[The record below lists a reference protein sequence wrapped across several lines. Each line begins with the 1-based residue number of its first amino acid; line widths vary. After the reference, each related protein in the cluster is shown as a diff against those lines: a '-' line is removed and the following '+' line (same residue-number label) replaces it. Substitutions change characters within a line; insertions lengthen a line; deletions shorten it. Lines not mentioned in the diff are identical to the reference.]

1 MILGTANFGL
11 EYGIS
16 NDGLKKDPSQV
27 KSIFDCASSHG
38 VLHLDTAPVYGNS
51 ETLIGTLWN
60 DKRPLNVMSKLAR
73 IDCRDKRSIIDSVSK
88 SNINTRQ
95 EKLWSLLLHNSEV
108 IWDPKYSHVKETLL
122 ELLETGTVS
131 NIGVS
136 VYSEDELLRAKNF
149 FPELNHFQIPENL
162 CDRRKFHSRELRAL
176 SEQGNEI
183 YVRSI
188 FLQGLLLMNP
198 RDLPDNLQT
207 AGGTLEKFQVHCLR
221 RNISVVEA
229 CVSYANSIPWSS
241 GLVVGVD
248 SREQLL
254 EVIDSSKSITILDY
268 DSFPEFDDWVLDPR
282 NWS

>member
-1 MILGTANFGL
+1 MGTANFGL

-16 NDGLKKDPSQV
+16 NYGSKKDPSDV
-27 KSIFDCASSHG
+27 KSILDCASSYG
-38 VLHLDTAPVYGNS
+38 ILHLDTAPVYGNS
-51 ETLIGTLWN
+51 ETLIGSFWN
-60 DKRPLNVMSKLAR
+60 DGNPLNVMSKLAR
-73 IDCRDKRSIIDSVSK
+73 IDCQDKESIIDSVSK
-88 SNINTRQ
+88 SRIYTRQ

-108 IWDPKYSHVKETLL
+108 IFDPEYSHVRETLL
-122 ELLETGTVS
+122 ELLETGQVS

-136 VYSEDELLRAKNF
+136 VYSEEELLKAKDF

-162 CDRRKFHSRELRAL
+162 CDRRKFNSSQLKTL

-198 RDLPDNLQT
+198 KELPDNLQT
-207 AGGTLEKFQVHCLR
+207 AGGTLEEFQAHCLR
-221 RNISVVEA
+221 QNISLVEA
-229 CVSYANSIPWSS
+229 CVIYANSISWSS

-248 SREQLL
+248 SKEQLL
-254 EVIDSSKSITILDY
+254 EVINSLKSITTLDY
-268 DSFPEFDDWVLDPR
+268 DSFPVFEDWVLDPR